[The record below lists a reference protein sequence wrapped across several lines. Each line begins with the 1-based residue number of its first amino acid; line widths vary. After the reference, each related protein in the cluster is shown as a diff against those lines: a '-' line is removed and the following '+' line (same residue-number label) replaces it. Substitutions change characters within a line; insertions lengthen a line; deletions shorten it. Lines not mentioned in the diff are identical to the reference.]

1 MFIRA
6 WSSAMASPAAARRL
20 IGLLLPALLSASTTQ
35 AGDDGMLATQRKLAM
50 LGDVETTSTL
60 PPYPP
65 NAQRAEST
73 IDIEA
78 VTTAVAAYRRGALA
92 EGDDLAAR
100 IEDRSARSLLEW
112 VAIHANAGAVP
123 FLRIDAFLREHP
135 NYPATTRFRRRA
147 EEALIAEKKSPA
159 IVRAFFH
166 GQKPISPAGRIALAL
181 ALKDEAKVEEATAL
195 VRESWRKD
203 SFGQALEKIV
213 LGAFEAVLT
222 RDDHRLRTERFLFRE
237 NGEAALRNAARVS
250 ADYIVL
256 AKARLASAKARR
268 PISEKLISAVP
279 ASLHGDVSFAFLQ
292 AQQARRGDKLDDAV
306 KALTAI
312 PRDPA
317 LLGDGDGWWEERR
330 IISRKL
336 LDAGQPQKAYEV
348 SSGHG
353 AEDPAE
359 RIEAEWH
366 AGFLALR
373 FLKKP
378 DVALKHFDAAA
389 IIAETPISVARAAY
403 WQGRAYEDLGKAE
416 EAKAA
421 FGKAAEQPV
430 AYYGQLARAK
440 LGLPDLPLRRT
451 VAAGLETL
459 PGHRAVRLLYRIGQ
473 RDLATLMLNDLA
485 QRLHTTEA
493 LEAIAAIAHRET
505 DARAQVGIG
514 KAALQR
520 GFPLDMTAYP
530 VNGIPNFDVLG
541 DPMERAIVHAIA
553 RQESAFDPTAM
564 SGAGARGLMQMMP
577 ATARETA
584 RRASLPF
591 DWDKLGED
599 PLYAARMGAAH
610 LNDLLKEWRGSYI
623 LTFAAYN
630 AGSPNVR
637 KWIAAY
643 GDPRDPEVDA
653 VDWVERIPFS
663 ETRNYVQRVMENLQV
678 YRERLNQRTAYL
690 IDYDLKRGGKR
701 D

>member
-1 MFIRA
+1 
-6 WSSAMASPAAARRL
+6 MASPAAARKL

-35 AGDDGMLATQRKLAM
+35 AGDDGMLASQRKFAM
-50 LGDVETTSTL
+50 LGDVETTSAL
-60 PPYPP
+60 PPFPA
-65 NAQRAEST
+65 NALRGESELNT
-73 IDIEA
+73 EA
-78 VTTAVAAYRRGALA
+78 VKAAVAAYRRGALI

-100 IEDRSARSLLEW
+100 IDDRSARSLLEW
-112 VAIHANAGAVP
+112 VAIHANAGAIP
-123 FLRIDAFLREHP
+123 FLRIEAFLREHP

-147 EEALIAEKKSPA
+147 EEALIAEKKSAA

-166 GQKPISPAGRIALAL
+166 GQKPVSPAGRVALAL
-181 ALKDEAKVEEATAL
+181 ALKDEGKTEDAASL
-195 VRESWRKD
+195 IRQSWRKD
-203 SFGQALEKIV
+203 SFGPALEKIA
-213 LGAFEAVLT
+213 LKAFETTLT
-222 RDDHRLRTERFLFRE
+222 KDDHRLRTERFLFRE
-237 NGEAALRNAARVS
+237 SSEAALRNAARVS
-250 ADYIVL
+250 ADYVVL

-268 PISEKLISAVP
+268 PISEKLIAAVP
-279 ASLHGDVSFAFLQ
+279 ASVRGDISFAFLQ

-312 PRDPA
+312 PRDPD

-330 IISRKL
+330 IIARKL
-336 LDAGQPQKAYEV
+336 LDAGQPQKAYEI

-353 AEDPAE
+353 AEDAAE

-373 FLKKP
+373 FLKKA
-378 DVALKHFDAAA
+378 DVALKHFDAAGA
-389 IIAETPISVARAAY
+389 IAETPISVARAAY
-403 WQGRAYEDLGKAE
+403 WQGRAYEDLGKAD

-421 FGKAAEQPV
+421 FAKAAEQSV

-440 LGLPDLPLRRT
+440 LRLSNLPLRRT
-451 VAAGLETL
+451 MAAGLETL

-493 LEAIAAIAHRET
+493 LEAIAAIARRET

-520 GFPLDMTAYP
+520 GFPLDMAAYP
-530 VNGIPNFDVLG
+530 VTGIPDFDVLG

-584 RRASLPF
+584 RRAGLPF
-591 DWDKLGED
+591 DWQKLGQD

-630 AGSPNVR
+630 AGSPNVK

-643 GDPRDPEVDA
+643 GDPRDPEIDA

-701 D
+701 E